1 MIRRLLVLAFLAV
14 QATAWGQIEPSHPS
28 GFYSK
33 SFTLELVTDQPDLN
47 IRYTLNGNAPD
58 PGSPVFPGSLT
69 IDEKA
74 YHGSEYSNIPTT
86 PIPNRADANAN
97 YYTWRK
103 PDTIRQAVVLRAAL
117 FDGEDQKSD
126 ILNLTYLLGDDYAD
140 IDFPI
145 FSILTDSNS
154 LFNHDTGIY
163 VPGKTIDTLNAIW
176 TGNYQLGGRK
186 MERHAHAQYFE
197 ERNLVLDQP
206 VGIRIHGMLVAA
218 APQKGIRLYARKEYG
233 NRFLRHQFFQQT
245 EVENHKRIILRSPYS
260 CDDAFFTDAF
270 VHDVARDLG
279 QDVMAA
285 TPSIVFVNGE
295 YWGIHNIRERMD
307 KWYINAHYPEI
318 HQDSVDVVNHR
329 KNEDEG
335 NDIEYTAFI
344 EFVENNSL
352 DEPENFE
359 RIDSILDLQNLIDY
373 MILETYF
380 DNRDWG
386 GNNVKFWK
394 ERGNG
399 KWRLLF
405 IDCDKAIFNPA
416 IDHIDLVANGDHD
429 ITTITKGLMENPT
442 FREMYFSRYLELM
455 RNQLSSESLSA
466 RLDSFIALY
475 KPAIAWHSERWPYP
489 RKSSS
494 FDREMSEYKY
504 FFANRPQY
512 YLKSFRSAF
521 DPTYVAEVNVLEE
534 VMEEKPDNVDDHR
547 WMIFASIGSFI
558 LLVLVVYWRWRTNP

>member
-1 MIRRLLVLAFLAV
+1 MIGRLLVLGFLAV
-14 QATAWGQIEPSHPS
+14 QAVAWGQIKPSHPS

-33 SFTLELVTDQPDLN
+33 PFTLELATDQPDLEV
-47 IRYTLNGNAPD
+47 RYTLNGNAPH
-58 PGSPVFPGSLT
+58 PGSPVFSDSL
-69 IDEKA
+69 IISDNA
-74 YHGSEYSNIPTT
+74 YHLSEYSNIPTT
-86 PIPNRADANAN
+86 PIPNRANVNVN
-97 YYTWRK
+97 YYTWK
-103 PDTIRQAVVLRAAL
+103 SPDTIRQAVVLRAAV
-117 FDGEDQKSD
+117 FDGDEQRSD
-126 ILNLTYLLGDDYAD
+126 ILNLTYFLGDEYAD

-145 FSILTDSNS
+145 FSLLTDSNS
-154 LFNHDTGIY
+154 LFNYDTGIY

-176 TGNYQLGGRK
+176 TGNYQLGGRR
-186 MERHAHAQYFE
+186 MERHAHIQYFE
-197 ERNLVLDQP
+197 NRNLKIDQP

-233 NRFLRHQFFQQT
+233 NRFISHRFFEQN
-245 EVENHKRIILRSPYS
+245 EVENHKRLILRSPYS

-270 VHDVARDLG
+270 VHDLAMDLG

-307 KWYINAHYPEI
+307 KWYINSHYPHI
-318 HQDSVDVVNHR
+318 HEDSVDIVNHR

-335 NDIEYTAFI
+335 TDGEYTDFI

-352 DEPENFE
+352 VDPQNLKHM
-359 RIDSILDLQNLIDY
+359 DSLLDLKNFIDY

-394 ERGNG
+394 ERGKG

-405 IDCDKAIFNPA
+405 IDCDKTIFDPA
-416 IDHIDLVANGDHD
+416 VDHVELVASGDHD
-429 ITTITKGLMENPT
+429 ITTLTKALMKNPS

-455 RNQLSSESLSA
+455 HNQLSSGSLSA

-475 KPAIAWHSERWPYP
+475 KPAISWHTERWPYP
-489 RKSSS
+489 RTPTA
-494 FDREMSEYKY
+494 FDREMTEYKY
-504 FFANRPQY
+504 FFAHRQEY
-512 YLKSFRSAF
+512 YLKSFRNAF
-521 DPTYVAEVNVLEE
+521 DPTYVAEIPVVEVKREE
-534 VMEEKPDNVDDHR
+534 EAERSWN
-547 WMIFASIGSFI
+547 W
-558 LLVLVVYWRWRTNP
+558 LLLVVAIIAGVLVVVKTRSFK